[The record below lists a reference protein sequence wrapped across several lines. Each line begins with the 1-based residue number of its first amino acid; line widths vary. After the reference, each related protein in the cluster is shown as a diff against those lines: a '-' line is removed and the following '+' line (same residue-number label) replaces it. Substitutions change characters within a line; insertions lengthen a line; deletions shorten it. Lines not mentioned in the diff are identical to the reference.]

1 MFDLP
6 DDDTLYQ
13 ALLNR
18 SPAYEGRAWVCV
30 SSTGIFCRLT
40 CPAPKPKRQNVHF
53 RASPGECLAEG
64 FRACKRCH
72 PLQAAAQADPA
83 VSGLLAALE
92 SRPDHRWSEDDVAA
106 LGHDP
111 STIRR
116 AFRRHFGMTFLE
128 LARQRRLRHGFAT
141 LGEGGKVIDA
151 QLEAGFDSPAAFRA
165 AFARLLGLPP
175 ADLKGAGSL
184 RADWIATPLGDMVAV
199 SSAHALHLLEFVGRQ
214 ALARELQR
222 LAKGAKGDIGIGR
235 FAPTEQVRAELAAY
249 FAGQSANFQTP
260 LALHGTPFYRQVWA
274 ELQRIPPGETRSYGE
289 LARAIG
295 RPTAMRAVAQANG
308 ANQLALVI
316 PCHRVI
322 GADGSMTGYGGGLW
336 RKQKLLEVERA
347 YQRTTPPRP

>member
-72 PLQAAAQADPA
+72 PLQAAAEADPA

-151 QLEAGFDSPAAFRA
+151 QLEAGFDSPTAFRA
-165 AFARLLGLPP
+165 AFARLLGLAP
-175 ADLKGAGSL
+175 ADLKGDGSL

-199 SSAHALHLLEFVGRQ
+199 SSAQALHLLEFVGRQ

-235 FAPTEQVRAELAAY
+235 FGPIEQVRDELAAY
-249 FAGQSANFQTP
+249 FAGQSADFQTP

-274 ELQRIPPGETRSYGE
+274 ELQRIPPGETRSYGD

-336 RKQKLLEVERA
+336 RKQKLLEVEQA
-347 YQRTTPPRP
+347 FQRTAPPRP